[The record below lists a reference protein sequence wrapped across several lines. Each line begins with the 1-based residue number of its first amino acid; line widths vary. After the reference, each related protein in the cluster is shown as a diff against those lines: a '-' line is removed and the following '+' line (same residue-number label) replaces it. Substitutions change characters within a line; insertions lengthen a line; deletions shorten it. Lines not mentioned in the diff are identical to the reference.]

1 MLFNDLFSYTIV
13 LNSRSPRRK
22 QLLEQ
27 MGFNVRLVKTD
38 ISETYPPNLNMEEIP
53 VYLAEKKANAYKKML
68 GEKEILLCSDTIV
81 FIDGKVL
88 GKPQN
93 KEQAIDMLKNLS
105 NKKHYVISGCYL
117 KSKTNAIS
125 FYEKT
130 AVFFKNL
137 SLQDIDY
144 YVENY
149 KPMDK
154 AGSYG
159 IQEWIGM
166 IGIEKIEGNF
176 YNVMGLPTVSLFENI
191 QKLIK

>member
-1 MLFNDLFSYTIV
+1 MFFNDLFSYTIV

-27 MGFNVRLVKTD
+27 MGFNVRLVKNQ
-38 ISETYPPNLNMEEIP
+38 ILETYPPNLTMEEIP
-53 VYLAEKKANAYKKML
+53 IYLAEKKANAYKEVL

-93 KEQAIDMLKNLS
+93 KEQAIYMLKNLS

-117 KSKTNAIS
+117 KNKTKALS

>member
-1 MLFNDLFSYTIV
+1 MFFNDLFSYTIV

-38 ISETYPPNLNMEEIP
+38 ISETYPPNLTMEEIP
-53 VYLAEKKANAYKKML
+53 VYLAEKKANAYKEVL

-93 KEQAIDMLKNLS
+93 KEQAIYMLKNLS

-117 KSKTNAIS
+117 KNKTKALS

>member
-1 MLFNDLFSYTIV
+1 MPFNDLFSYTIV

-27 MGFNVRLVKTD
+27 MGFKVRLVKTQ
-38 ISETYPPNLNMEEIP
+38 IAETYPQNLKMGEIP
-53 VYLAEKKANAYKKML
+53 VYLAEKKANAFKGTL

-81 FIDGKVL
+81 FIDGQVL
-88 GKPQN
+88 GKPES
-93 KEQAIDMLKNLS
+93 KEQAVNMLKNLS
-105 NKKHYVISGCYL
+105 NKKHYVVSGCYL
-117 KSKTNAIS
+117 KSNKKTLS

-130 AVFFKNL
+130 TVFFKNL
-137 SLQDIDY
+137 SSQDIDY
-144 YVENY
+144 YIEKY
-149 KPMDK
+149 TPMDK
-154 AGSYG
+154 AGAYG

-166 IGIEKIEGNF
+166 IGVEKIEGNF

>member
-1 MLFNDLFSYTIV
+1 MFFNDLFSYTIV

-27 MGFNVRLVKTD
+27 MGFNVRLIKTD
-38 ISETYPPNLNMEEIP
+38 ISETYPPNLTMEEIP
-53 VYLAEKKANAYKKML
+53 VYLAEKKANAYKEVL

-93 KEQAIDMLKNLS
+93 KEQAIYMLKNLS

-117 KSKTNAIS
+117 KNKTKALS

>member
-1 MLFNDLFSYTIV
+1 MFFNDLFSYTIV

-38 ISETYPPNLNMEEIP
+38 ISETYPPNLTMEEIP

-88 GKPQN
+88 GKPKN

-117 KSKTNAIS
+117 KSKTKAIS

>member
-1 MLFNDLFSYTIV
+1 MFFNDLFSYTIV

-38 ISETYPPNLNMEEIP
+38 ISETYPPNLTMEEIP

-88 GKPQN
+88 GKPKN

-117 KSKTNAIS
+117 KSKTKALS

>member
-1 MLFNDLFSYTIV
+1 MSFNDLFSYTIV

-27 MGFNVRLVKTD
+27 MGFNVRLVKTQ
-38 ISETYPPNLNMEEIP
+38 ISETYPQDLKMEGIP
-53 VYLAEKKANAYKKML
+53 VYLAEKKAKAYKETL

-81 FIDGKVL
+81 FIDGRVL
-88 GKPQN
+88 GKPDS
-93 KEQAIDMLKNLS
+93 KEQAVSMLKNLS
-105 NKKHYVISGCYL
+105 NKKHYVVSSCYL
-117 KSKTNAIS
+117 KSNTKAIS

-137 SLQDIDY
+137 SSQDIDY
-144 YVENY
+144 YIEKY
-149 KPMDK
+149 TPMDK
-154 AGSYG
+154 AGAYG

-166 IGIEKIEGNF
+166 IGVEKIEGNF

-191 QKLIK
+191 QKLIE

>member
-1 MLFNDLFSYTIV
+1 MFFNDLFSYTIV

-38 ISETYPPNLNMEEIP
+38 ISETYPPNLTMEEIP
-53 VYLAEKKANAYKKML
+53 VYLAEKKANAYKEVL

-93 KEQAIDMLKNLS
+93 KEQAIYMLKNLS

-117 KSKTNAIS
+117 KNKTKALS

-166 IGIEKIEGNF
+166 IGIEKIDGNF

>member
-1 MLFNDLFSYTIV
+1 MFFNDLFSYTIV

-27 MGFNVRLVKTD
+27 MGFNVRLVKTQ
-38 ISETYPPNLNMEEIP
+38 ISETYPPNLTMEEIP
-53 VYLAEKKANAYKKML
+53 IYLAEKKANAYKEVL

-81 FIDGKVL
+81 FTNGKVL
-88 GKPQN
+88 GKPES
-93 KEQAIDMLKNLS
+93 KEHAIFMLKNLS
-105 NKKHYVISGCYL
+105 NKKHYVVSGCYL
-117 KSKTNAIS
+117 KNKTKALS